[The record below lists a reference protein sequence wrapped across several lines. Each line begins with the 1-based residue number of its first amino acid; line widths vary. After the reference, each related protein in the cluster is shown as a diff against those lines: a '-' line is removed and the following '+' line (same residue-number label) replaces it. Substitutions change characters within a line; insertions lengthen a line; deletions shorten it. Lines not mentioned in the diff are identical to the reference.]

1 MSRGRDDGEAPVCP
15 LCLRPIPPGAGT
27 RHHLVP
33 RLKGGAK
40 GETVLIHAV
49 CHKVIHRTLS
59 EGELARRYASVE
71 ALRSHEGLRRFWD
84 WVGKRPPGWMGQ
96 VR

>member
-1 MSRGRDDGEAPVCP
+1 MTRMTDGEAVCP
-15 LCLRPIPPGAGT
+15 LCLRAIPPGTGT

-33 RLKGGAK
+33 KLKGGAK

-49 CHKVIHRTLS
+49 CHRMIHRTLS
-59 EGELARRYASVE
+59 EGELARDYATVE
-71 ALRSHEGLRRFWD
+71 ALRAHEELRRFWD
-84 WVGKRPPGWMGQ
+84 WVGKRPPGWRGR